1 MISGNLAFRT
11 NLAVIAAILFWL
23 IEVYTSL
30 PHEGVFKSAFETS
43 KGAIYIYIFLEYH
56 RPPWGGDTNPWYC
69 QKATLGKF

>member
-30 PHEGVFKSAFETS
+30 PHEGVFKFAFETS
-43 KGAIYIYIFLEYH
+43 KGAIYIYFFRIPQASVG
-56 RPPWGGDTNPWYC
+56 R
-69 QKATLGKF
+69 

>member
-30 PHEGVFKSAFETS
+30 PQIFKSAFETS
-43 KGAIYIYIFLEYH
+43 KASIFCFFLEIPQASVG
-56 RPPWGGDTNPWYC
+56 R
-69 QKATLGKF
+69 